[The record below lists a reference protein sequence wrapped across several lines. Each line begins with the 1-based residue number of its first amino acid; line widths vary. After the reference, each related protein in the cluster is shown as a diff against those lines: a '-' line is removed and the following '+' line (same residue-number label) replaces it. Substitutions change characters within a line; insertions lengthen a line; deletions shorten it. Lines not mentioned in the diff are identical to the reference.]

1 MSEYET
7 IELDLDDDTYNYLQ
21 ELARLADVEIGV
33 VIRVILAMEVYK
45 KGGNNES
52 IPDQL

>member
-7 IELDLDDDTYNYLQ
+7 IELELDDDTYNYVE
-21 ELARLADVEIGV
+21 ELARLAHVDIEV

-45 KGGNNES
+45 KGGIDES
-52 IPDQL
+52 ISDQL